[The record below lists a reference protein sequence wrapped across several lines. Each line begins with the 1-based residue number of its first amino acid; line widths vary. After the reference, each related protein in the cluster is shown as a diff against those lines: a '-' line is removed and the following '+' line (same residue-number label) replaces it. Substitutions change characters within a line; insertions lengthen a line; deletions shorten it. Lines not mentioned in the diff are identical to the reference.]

1 MNSNTNPSNTNEAI
15 FAPDVIAMVA
25 NRAHQV
31 GVSDW
36 SDRLVALNVTGM
48 ISRVSEALVDLII
61 AKTGSCTVTDSD
73 VEKFLTNLIRLRVQ
87 QLNRSL
93 PRGIVAAEV
102 PVPDFFRPV
111 LAKICKFESPSRALN
126 IDVEFA
132 ELTDRDGLYVKAE
145 GGVSYEEVDGNDLA
159 TVARRLKANGIR
171 FTSGLP
177 RVLATTDDS
186 IFRVCENSQGDL
198 LVAGADVTEVDL
210 LVRSIVRMSFLTDI
224 FGAARTRYLG
234 VEDLRASWE
243 AVVSTAVL

>member
-1 MNSNTNPSNTNEAI
+1 MNCNTNPSNTNETM

-61 AKTGSCTVTDSD
+61 AKTGNCTVTDSD
-73 VEKFLTNLIRLRVQ
+73 VEKFLTNLVRLRVQ
-87 QLNRSL
+87 QVNHTL

-111 LAKICKFESPSRALN
+111 LAKICKFESPSRALS

-132 ELTDRDGLYVKAE
+132 KLTERDGQYVKDE

-171 FTSGLP
+171 FTPGLP

-210 LVRSIVRMSFLTDI
+210 LVRSIVRMSFLSDI

-243 AVVSTAVL
+243 AVASTAVL